1 MFRLAALVGPTA
13 VGKTEIALQ
22 VAEKLG
28 AEIISCDSMAVYRG
42 MDIGTAKPDKE
53 AQKRITHHMIDVVD
67 PDINFTVADYQ
78 RQVKELIKSI
88 HDRNRLP
95 LLAGGTGLYY
105 QAVVD
110 DYNFFPI
117 ESLQPVRQRLEEQCG
132 EQGLSPLY
140 DRLREVDPDYAE
152 KVGPNDR
159 KRIIRALEVYELTGQ
174 SFSSL
179 QTNRR
184 GTYRLAAVGLYL
196 ERTSLYARI
205 EERVDQMIE
214 AGLVEE
220 VIGLRSQGYHP
231 GLNSM
236 QALGYKQVWAYLEG
250 RLDYEGMVRA
260 IKDETRRF
268 AKRQYSW
275 FKKDQRI
282 HWVNVGNNGHDG
294 AVVKKICEILDGQFL
309 NA

>member
-110 DYNFFPI
+110 DYNFFPV

-268 AKRQYSW
+268 AKRQYPGSRTSA
-275 FKKDQRI
+275 FT
-282 HWVNVGNNGHDG
+282 G
-294 AVVKKICEILDGQFL
+294 
-309 NA
+309 

>member
-1 MFRLAALVGPTA
+1 M
-13 VGKTEIALQ
+13 
-22 VAEKLG
+22 G

-78 RQVKELIKSI
+78 RQVKDLIKSI

-110 DYNFFPI
+110 DYNFFPV

-268 AKRQYSW
+268 AKRQYTW

-294 AVVKKICEILDGQFL
+294 RWLKRFVNFGWTIPEHI
-309 NA
+309 

>member
-1 MFRLAALVGPTA
+1 MYKLVALVGPTA
-13 VGKTEIALQ
+13 VGKTEISLQ
-22 VAEKLG
+22 VAEKIG

-42 MDIGTAKPDKE
+42 MDIGTAKPAVGE
-53 AQKRITHHMIDVVD
+53 RQRVAHHMIDVID
-67 PDINFTVADYQ
+67 PDVDFTVADYQ
-78 RQVKELIKSI
+78 RQVKGLIESI
-88 HDRNRLP
+88 HDRGRLP

-110 DYNFFPI
+110 DYNFFPV
-117 ESLQPVRQRLEEQCG
+117 ESLQPIR
-132 EQGLSPLY
+132 QGLEQQCDEDGLSHLLG
-140 DRLREVDPDYAE
+140 RLREVDPDYAA

-179 QTNRR
+179 QTNRP
-184 GTYRLAAVGLYL
+184 GAYHLAAVGLYL
-196 ERTSLYARI
+196 DRARLYARI
-205 EERVDQMIE
+205 EDRVDQMIG

-220 VIGLRSQGYHP
+220 VIRLRSQGYHA
-231 GLNSM
+231 GLNAM

-250 RLDYEGMVRA
+250 RLDYEAMVKA

-268 AKRQYSW
+268 AKRQYTW
-275 FKKDQRI
+275 FNKDRRI
-282 HWVNVGNNGHDG
+282 RWVDVGAYDDIGILVG
-294 AVVKKICEILDGQFL
+294 KICEIMDGQLL